1 MTGRVQGKVAFITGA
16 ARGQGRSHAVRLAAE
31 GADIIAVDICAPIR
45 GVTYA
50 GATPEDLEETRMQVE
65 ALGRRIISHIVDVR
79 DLEAL
84 RAAVDDGVE
93 QLGRLDIVVANA
105 GITILKPWDQV
116 TPEIFDDTIAINL
129 RGTWNT
135 VMASAHRLIEQQAG
149 SIILISSVAGLK
161 GLPFLSPYV
170 ASKHG
175 VTGLARSFAHELAK
189 HYIRVNSIH
198 PAGVDTHMSMHSSET
213 RKEGLVAVQ
222 AALAENPRLTGMLT
236 NSLPYDV
243 AQPADISNAVL
254 YLASDESR
262 FVTALAM
269 TVDGGNSQY

>member
-1 MTGRVQGKVAFITGA
+1 MTERVHGKVALITGA
-16 ARGQGRSHAVRLAAE
+16 ARGQGRSHAVRLAGE
-31 GADIIAVDICAPIR
+31 GADIIAVDICAPLR
-45 GVTYA
+45 GVPYA
-50 GATPEDLEETRMQVE
+50 AATPADLEETREQVK
-65 ALGRRIISHIVDVR
+65 ALGRRIVTRIVDVR
-79 DLEAL
+79 DLDAL
-84 RAAVDDGVE
+84 TIAVDDGVS

-116 TPEIFDDTIAINL
+116 TPEIFDETISVNL

-135 VMASAHRLIEQQAG
+135 VMASARHLIDQQAG

-175 VTGLARSFAHELAK
+175 VTGLARAFAHELAK

-213 RKEGLVAVQ
+213 SKEGLAAVQ
-222 AALAENPRLTGMLT
+222 AALADNPRLTGMLSG
-236 NSLPYDV
+236 SLPYDV
-243 AQPADISNAVL
+243 AAPADISNAVL

-262 FVTALAM
+262 YVTALAM